1 MSFSIVQ
8 FADLE
13 FAYDD
18 PEQIARF
25 VGTVQAHSDDP
36 SLVVGVGDNVAP
48 SAISLCTEGAA
59 VQPVFEACTVAF
71 DTLGNHDF
79 DYGIETLTTAIVEAP
94 QQFLCAN
101 VFDADGDRFGAQS
114 GVLPWTT
121 TEIDGVRL
129 GIVGVA
135 HPLTAAKSPPAADLT
150 VTDPIE
156 AVNEA
161 IDALEDSGVD
171 EIVCLAHLG
180 DEENHGQGEVDDLAE
195 QTDVDVIC
203 DGHTHGQPRI
213 EQINGSLLC
222 RTAGTGS
229 DVNVLSY
236 DGKWN
241 AERIPCGGRAPAT
254 AIERTYHQLRTECG
268 LTEVVDTV
276 ENPIERSLETL
287 FFGESRLGNF
297 VTDAYRWN
305 GSTAVALQHSPGM
318 RPGAALDGEITVA
331 ELIGVVP
338 FDTAVV
344 VATMTDE
351 QLREVLTFGGEV
363 HIPEHPEYWFLH
375 VSGAAV
381 TFDFADREIAELS
394 VGDKPVDPAEQYTVA
409 MPANCLEWFPVDVSA
424 ERSLGLQYEVVM
436 EYARACGIDPSIDER
451 LTIVNRKSTPS
462 A

>member
-1 MSFSIVQ
+1 MVQ

-13 FAYDD
+13 SAYDD

-48 SAISLCTEGAA
+48 SAISLCTNGQA
-59 VQPVFEACTVAF
+59 VQPVFNACAVAF
-71 DTLGNHDF
+71 DTIGNHDF
-79 DYGIETLTTAIVEAP
+79 DYGTETLTTAIAEAP

-101 VFDADGDRFGAQS
+101 VFDADGGRFGAQS

-150 VTDPIE
+150 VTDPIA

-161 IDALEDSGVD
+161 IDALEESGVD

-180 DEENHGQGEVDDLAE
+180 DEENHGQGEVDALAE

-213 EQINGSLLC
+213 EQNNGSLLC
-222 RTAGTGS
+222 RTAGTGI
-229 DVNVLSY
+229 DVNVLTY
-236 DGKWN
+236 DGEWS
-241 AERIPCGGRAPAT
+241 AERISCDGIAPAT
-254 AIERTYHQLRTECG
+254 AIERTYHQLRTAQG
-268 LTEVVDTV
+268 LDEVVATV
-276 ENPIERSLETL
+276 EKPIERSSETV

-297 VTDAYRWN
+297 VADAYRWN
-305 GSTAVALQHSPGM
+305 GSTTVALQHSPGM
-318 RPGAALDGEITVA
+318 RPGADLGGEITVA

-338 FDTAVV
+338 FDTEVV
-344 VATMTDE
+344 VTTMTGE
-351 QLREVLTFGGEV
+351 QLRETLVFGGEV
-363 HIPEHPEYWFLH
+363 LVPEHPEYWFLH
-375 VSGAAV
+375 VSGATV
-381 TFDFADREIAELS
+381 TFDFADRAITDLS
-394 VGDKPVDPAEQYTVA
+394 VGGKPINPDEQYTVA
-409 MPANCLEWFPVDVSA
+409 MPENCLEWFPVTVSA
-424 ERSLGLQYEVVM
+424 KRSLGLQYTLLT
-436 EYARACGIDPSIDER
+436 EYARECGIDPSIDGR
-451 LTIVNRKSTPS
+451 LTLVNQKSTPS